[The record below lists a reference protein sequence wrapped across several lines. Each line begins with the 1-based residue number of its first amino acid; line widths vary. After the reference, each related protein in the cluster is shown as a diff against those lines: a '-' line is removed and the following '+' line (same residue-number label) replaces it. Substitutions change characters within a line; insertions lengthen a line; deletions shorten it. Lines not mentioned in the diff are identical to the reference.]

1 MDVGATYGRGRY
13 AQQRIER
20 TDIGDRPS
28 VNYDLAGPFHRSG
41 HDEVGHVRGQN
52 AGGKLEGSEADREPK
67 ADGSSAALDQAGAI
81 RQRRDAG

>member
-1 MDVGATYGRGRY
+1 MQYEVGQISEMDV
-13 AQQRIER
+13 
-20 TDIGDRPS
+20 
-28 VNYDLAGPFHRSG
+28 AGPFHRAG